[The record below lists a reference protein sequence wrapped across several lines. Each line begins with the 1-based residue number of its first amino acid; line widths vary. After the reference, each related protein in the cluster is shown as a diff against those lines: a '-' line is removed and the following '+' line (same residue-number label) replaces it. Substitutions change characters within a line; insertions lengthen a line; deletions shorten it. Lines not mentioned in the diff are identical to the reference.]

1 MGPGTLQRLSLGLS
15 RAACQIVTVNVVGG
29 GYCLSAK
36 ERVRVSACECVRMR
50 VSVCVCGEWRPHRMC
65 VGERECERARKS
77 EREREIGEGVAFMQ
91 CVRKR

>member
-1 MGPGTLQRLSLGLS
+1 M
-15 RAACQIVTVNVVGG
+15 NVVGG

-77 EREREIGEGVAFMQ
+77 ERERDRRGGCIYAMCEEEVMCYYSISHTHSH
-91 CVRKR
+91 